1 MKLKFKVIAS
11 LCSAMI
17 FSAAIFGVIYS
28 CSSDECDIINSS
40 MEDVV
45 VNKNP
50 LMISVEN
57 SNEFLAFIK
66 ENESVM
72 AKFLMYKETLSE
84 SDYNELMSNVNDD
97 DYLLDIINKA
107 DMLNDLQRLG
117 AKMNSLL
124 ANTQYERLN
133 QMEKIQLFND
143 YFEASNI
150 VKVKTRSEVLYATC
164 YEQYNSARNYA
175 EAKCSAAVLAC
186 SCLIVSGPGAC
197 ACVLAALDKLDD
209 DLQAAKRDFENC
221 QRQHH

>member
-1 MKLKFKVIAS
+1 
-11 LCSAMI
+11 
-17 FSAAIFGVIYS
+17 
-28 CSSDECDIINSS
+28 
-40 MEDVV
+40 
-45 VNKNP
+45 
-50 LMISVEN
+50 MISVEN

-143 YFEASNI
+143 HFEASNI
-150 VKVKTRSEVLYATC
+150 VKVRLDQRYCMPHVMNNIILLVTMLKLNAVQ
-164 YEQYNSARNYA
+164 QYWHVR
-175 EAKCSAAVLAC
+175 V
-186 SCLIVSGPGAC
+186 
-197 ACVLAALDKLDD
+197 
-209 DLQAAKRDFENC
+209 
-221 QRQHH
+221 

>member
-1 MKLKFKVIAS
+1 MAS

-72 AKFLMYKETLSE
+72 AKFLMYRK
-84 SDYNELMSNVNDD
+84 
-97 DYLLDIINKA
+97 
-107 DMLNDLQRLG
+107 
-117 AKMNSLL
+117 
-124 ANTQYERLN
+124 
-133 QMEKIQLFND
+133 
-143 YFEASNI
+143 
-150 VKVKTRSEVLYATC
+150 
-164 YEQYNSARNYA
+164 
-175 EAKCSAAVLAC
+175 
-186 SCLIVSGPGAC
+186 
-197 ACVLAALDKLDD
+197 
-209 DLQAAKRDFENC
+209 
-221 QRQHH
+221 H

>member
-1 MKLKFKVIAS
+1 MKLKFKAIAS

-133 QMEKIQLFND
+133 QMEEITRQMFQNLEDVIDSHWDRVTEECNYLKDANVQTTDELCRHMKKKYELSAYADHKITLMAVDSEGGYYTESGKRGLFRDLD
-143 YFEASNI
+143 YFEESP
-150 VKVKTRSEVLYATC
+150 E
-164 YEQYNSARNYA
+164 
-175 EAKCSAAVLAC
+175 
-186 SCLIVSGPGAC
+186 
-197 ACVLAALDKLDD
+197 
-209 DLQAAKRDFENC
+209 
-221 QRQHH
+221 